1 MKVKL
6 KISRAGNGFSQKPN
20 DIVEVTDKDG
30 LRLIETGKAERV
42 VKKKKESRKKKVKKV
57 IQ

>member
-6 KISRAGNGFSQKPN
+6 KISRAGNGVSQN
-20 DIVEVTDKDG
+20 SGDIVEVTDKDG